1 MSDRFKV
8 KLFNTKGGYMKIL
21 LAVIL
26 GVFLGISAMYMVI
39 KPYQTNNESDVRL
52 YDNVVAR

>member
-26 GVFLGISAMYMVI
+26 GIMIGLTVARFSMSD
-39 KPYQTNNESDVRL
+39 YQTSNESDVRL